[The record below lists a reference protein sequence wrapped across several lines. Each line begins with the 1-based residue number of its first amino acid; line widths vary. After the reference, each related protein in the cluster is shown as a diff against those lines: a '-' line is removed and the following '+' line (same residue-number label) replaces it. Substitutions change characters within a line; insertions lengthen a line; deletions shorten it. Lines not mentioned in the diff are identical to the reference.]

1 MMSITSRT
9 KMYAGISERF
19 KRNILSIS
27 CSQSPTDDAADNE
40 VCEEVVAEVGHAK
53 GDPIVTHCNCY
64 KRAQELYFK
73 EMTAHRQA
81 RQATSL

>member
-9 KMYAGISERF
+9 KMYAGISARF
-19 KRNILSIS
+19 LRNILLTN

-64 KRAQELYFK
+64 KRAQELYLK
-73 EMTAHRQA
+73 K
-81 RQATSL
+81 